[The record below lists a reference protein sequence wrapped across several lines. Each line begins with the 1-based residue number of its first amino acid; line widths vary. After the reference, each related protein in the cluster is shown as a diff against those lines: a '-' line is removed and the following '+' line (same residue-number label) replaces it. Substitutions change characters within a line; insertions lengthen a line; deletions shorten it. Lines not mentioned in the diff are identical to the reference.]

1 MLTLKKFLFFT
12 TIIILTFTLP
22 ISNVS
27 ACYFENANIKDH
39 GVKRLAIILPSIIPE
54 RQEVTLKIISVVDY
68 KDRMELD
75 FERSDNVNVSVLWSS
90 ASYLNGGKKSVLVQ
104 LEEGSAEVSLIG
116 YMAEA
121 IVLKA
126 EWVSGGSYME
136 TWMTTA
142 WVGVDP
148 PK

>member
-1 MLTLKKFLFFT
+1 MLTFKKLLFLT

-22 ISNVS
+22 ISNIS
-27 ACYFENANIKDH
+27 ACYFENVNIKDH

-54 RQEVTLKIISVVDY
+54 RQNVTLKIISVVDY

-104 LEEGSAEVSLIG
+104 LEEGSVEVSLIG
-116 YMAEA
+116 DMAEA

-126 EWVSGGSYME
+126 EWVSGESYME
-136 TWMTTA
+136 AWMTTA

>member
-1 MLTLKKFLFFT
+1 MITFQKLLIFS
-12 TIIILTFTLP
+12 TIIILVLTIPTA
-22 ISNVS
+22 NVS
-27 ACYFENANIKDH
+27 ACYFENTNIKNQ
-39 GVKRLAIILPSIIPE
+39 GEKRLAIILPSIIPE

-75 FERSDNVNVSVLWSS
+75 FERSDKVNVSVLWSS
-90 ASYLNGGKKSVLVQ
+90 ASYLNGGEKSVLVQ

-126 EWVSGGSYME
+126 EWVSGESYME

>member
-1 MLTLKKFLFFT
+1 MITFKKLQFFT
-12 TIIILTFTLP
+12 IVLVLIFALP

-27 ACYFENANIKDH
+27 ACYFENSNSESGIN
-39 GVKRLAIILPSIIPE
+39 RLAIIIPSIIPE
-54 RQEVTLKIISVVDY
+54 RKEVTLKIISVIDY
-68 KDRMELD
+68 KYKMEYD
-75 FERSDNVNVSVLWSS
+75 IERNDIINISVLWSS
-90 ASYLNGGKKSVLVQ
+90 ASYLNGSKKSLVVQ

-116 YMAEA
+116 YMAES

-126 EWVSGGSYME
+126 EWVSGESYME

-148 PK
+148 PR

>member
-1 MLTLKKFLFFT
+1 MLILKKLFLFT
-12 TIIILTFTLP
+12 TIIIFTLVFP
-22 ISNVS
+22 VSNVS
-27 ACYFENANIKDH
+27 ACYFENGNIKDH
-39 GVKRLAIILPSIIPE
+39 GVERLAIILPCIIPE
-54 RQEVTLKIISVVDY
+54 RQEVTLRIISVIDY
-68 KDRMELD
+68 KDHMKLD
-75 FERSDNVNVSVLWSS
+75 YERNDKINVSVLWSS
-90 ASYLNGGKKSVLVQ
+90 ASYLNGGEKSVLVQ

-126 EWVSGGSYME
+126 EWVSGESYME